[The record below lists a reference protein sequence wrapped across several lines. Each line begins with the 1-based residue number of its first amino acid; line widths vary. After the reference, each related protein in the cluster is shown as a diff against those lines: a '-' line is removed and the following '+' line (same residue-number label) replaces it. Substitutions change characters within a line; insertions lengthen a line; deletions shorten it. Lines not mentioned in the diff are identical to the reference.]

1 MKMVWEKAMMMFL
14 HSCSVDAEDDAVDDH
29 CDGVDVLDNK
39 FEFEKMFFQPIFS
52 VELGTSVWC
61 LTFGLPATHGS

>member
-14 HSCSVDAEDDAVDDH
+14 HSCSVDAEDDDVDDH

-39 FEFEKMFFQPIFS
+39 FDLKRCFYNPSFLLSLEPPCG
-52 VELGTSVWC
+52 V
-61 LTFGLPATHGS
+61 